1 MRDYYRV
8 TKSMCGQLYTF
19 SFYIYF
25 HYCKNNISSCFCFFK
40 KIKTSIK
47 KRTRKIKT
55 PHGNSEFFPWLRVL
69 LVAQAVKNLLAMQET
84 WVQSLDWKVPWRR
97 KWLSIPVFL
106 PGKFHGQSSLAG
118 YNPWGHKESDTAE
131 RLTLSLLMVTH
142 IYSWIYIIT
151 IVKEFLPENLL
162 VYVHIH
168 IF

>member
-1 MRDYYRV
+1 MF
-8 TKSMCGQLYTF
+8 L
-19 SFYIYF
+19 
-25 HYCKNNISSCFCFFK
+25 FFK
-40 KIKTSIK
+40 KTKNKHK
-47 KRTRKIKT
+47 KAHKENQN
-55 PHGNSEFFPWLRVL
+55 PHGNSEFFPWLRVP

-118 YNPWGHKESDTAE
+118 YNPWDHKESDTAE

-162 VYVHIH
+162 VYAHIH